1 MGRRPEVLRCI
12 DGTDVT
18 QGIRQCKYP
27 GLSVRFLPTGRD
39 NGCIVDQDLVLGSA
53 SGRGLELQRLPAVVD
68 TGLGAVST
76 VLLLLAIGH
85 SLAVMAAV
93 LFPKTVLKVGLDGRA
108 RSRRSSL

>member
-1 MGRRPEVLRCI
+1 MP
-12 DGTDVT
+12 
-18 QGIRQCKYP
+18 
-27 GLSVRFLPTGRD
+27 SGRD

-93 LFPKTVLKVGLDGRA
+93 LYPKTVLKVGLVDRA
-108 RSRRSSL
+108 RSRRLLKKNHAEVLVGRRLGQGLTPQAGSPLDDA